1 MVAEMKPMKP
11 RQVTWVDWSN
21 PDAEQPTDLMTRD
34 ELVQALNREGVQ
46 VTVRDLAFWQS
57 NGAIPYP
64 LKRRIQ
70 GVTQGYYPP
79 WFAELIREL
88 RRLQE
93 DGRKLSEIRPA
104 LHALAQNLSRQRHV
118 SAHDQGRMTS
128 TEHAHIQATT
138 GHLSLKGLSA
148 AVSSGSGTLS
158 VSPSVFEPL
167 ATAIARAYRERYGT
181 QITEV
186 QIRLIDERGNP
197 MDFSFQTDERL
208 ETTG

>member
-1 MVAEMKPMKP
+1 
-11 RQVTWVDWSN
+11 
-21 PDAEQPTDLMTRD
+21 
-34 ELVQALNREGVQ
+34 
-46 VTVRDLAFWQS
+46 
-57 NGAIPYP
+57 
-64 LKRRIQ
+64 
-70 GVTQGYYPP
+70 
-79 WFAELIREL
+79 
-88 RRLQE
+88 
-93 DGRKLSEIRPA
+93 
-104 LHALAQNLSRQRHV
+104 
-118 SAHDQGRMTS
+118 MTS